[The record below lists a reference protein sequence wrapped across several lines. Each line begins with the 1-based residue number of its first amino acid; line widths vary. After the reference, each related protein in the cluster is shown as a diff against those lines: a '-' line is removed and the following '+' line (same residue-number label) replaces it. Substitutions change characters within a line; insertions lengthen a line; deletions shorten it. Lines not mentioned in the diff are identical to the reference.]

1 LSCNDFCSHYFDA
14 GTQVTLSITPDPT
27 SLFLGWN
34 GACSGTAP
42 CTVTVDADKTI
53 TASFTTGFLLSAH
66 VLGNVAAGMITSIPA
81 GINCGTDCYEA
92 YPTGSQVTLTA
103 TPAPGTKLNQWYG
116 CDTVSGNTCMVS
128 MSAAKDVSASFI
140 FDSSLTVV
148 RSGTGYGTVLSD
160 PAGIN
165 CGQTCTMFG
174 PSETLVTLQ
183 AIPDAGF
190 VFTGWSGGGCSG
202 IESCQL
208 TLSSSMTVTARF
220 DYAATTGPAAG
231 GKGHCFI
238 ATAAYGSYLDPHVNT
253 LRTFRDRWLL
263 TNMPG
268 RILISLYYRYSP
280 PVAVLIERNKV
291 AQFATRIILTPLV
304 YVIEY
309 PLILI
314 ILITLAGGALFWKR
328 PEFHND

>member
-1 LSCNDFCSHYFDA
+1 
-14 GTQVTLSITPDPT
+14 
-27 SLFLGWN
+27 
-34 GACSGTAP
+34 
-42 CTVTVDADKTI
+42 
-53 TASFTTGFLLSAH
+53 
-66 VLGNVAAGMITSIPA
+66 
-81 GINCGTDCYEA
+81 
-92 YPTGSQVTLTA
+92 
-103 TPAPGTKLNQWYG
+103 
-116 CDTVSGNTCMVS
+116 
-128 MSAAKDVSASFI
+128 
-140 FDSSLTVV
+140 
-148 RSGTGYGTVLSD
+148 
-160 PAGIN
+160 
-165 CGQTCTMFG
+165 
-174 PSETLVTLQ
+174 
-183 AIPDAGF
+183 
-190 VFTGWSGGGCSG
+190 
-202 IESCQL
+202 
-208 TLSSSMTVTARF
+208 MTVTARF